1 MIEKLNHDANENDSN
16 FFAKELYYTQ
26 TDKRKLKESKIKNN
40 KIKKDRTII
49 FQIIEE
55 MNNNVFI
62 TINEINFDKIG
73 VTNVDDLCLEK
84 NLKYRKM
91 HKRKLRN
98 ISIEIFLKKR

>member
-91 HKRKLRN
+91 H
-98 ISIEIFLKKR
+98 IEN

>member
-1 MIEKLNHDANENDSN
+1 
-16 FFAKELYYTQ
+16 
-26 TDKRKLKESKIKNN
+26 
-40 KIKKDRTII
+40 
-49 FQIIEE
+49 